1 MWDVNCANLS
11 LYRDFLSYLTIWLI
25 NLTSKISET
34 DYKHFEL
41 FEIDTKKKKTIYK
54 SAFSYKSSGISGN
67 QNTYLSVIK
76 VQNLD

>member
-41 FEIDTKKKKTIYK
+41 FEIDTKKKKNNIQV
-54 SAFSYKSSGISGN
+54 SF
-67 QNTYLSVIK
+67 
-76 VQNLD
+76 